1 MDSMAGFVLTLSR
14 LGVGAIGTFFAIL
27 LWSQTRDFAWVLVI
41 IGTLVAYAEVV
52 FSTLE
57 AFGIVSGELLSVSGI
72 PLLRLALANLPMLL
86 LTCAF
91 ISVIARRRGR

>member
-14 LGVGAIGTFFAIL
+14 LGVGAVGTFFAIL
-27 LWSQTRDFAWVLVI
+27 LWSQTRDAAWVLVI

-57 AFGIVSGELLSVSGI
+57 SFGIVPAEYFNLSGI
-72 PLLRLALANLPMLL
+72 PVLRLALVNLPMLF

-91 ISVIARRRGR
+91 IAVIARRRPR

>member
-27 LWSQTRDFAWVLVI
+27 LWSQTRDAAWVLVV
-41 IGTLVAYAEVV
+41 IGTLLAYVEVV
-52 FSTLE
+52 FSTLVV
-57 AFGIVSGELLSVSGI
+57 FGIVSGESLSVSGV
-72 PLLRLALANLPMLL
+72 PVLRLVLANLPMLL

-91 ISVIARRRGR
+91 ITVIARRRPR

>member
-27 LWSQTRDFAWVLVI
+27 LWSQTRDAAWVLVV

-52 FSTLE
+52 YGTLQ
-57 AFGIVSGELLSVSGI
+57 AFGIVSAEYFNVSGV
-72 PLLRLALANLPMLL
+72 PVLSLALANLPTLL

-91 ISVIARRRGR
+91 IVVIARRRLR

>member
-14 LGVGAIGTFFAIL
+14 LGVGAVATFFAIL
-27 LWSQTRDFAWVLVI
+27 LWSQTRDAAWVLVI

-57 AFGIVSGELLSVSGI
+57 SFGIVPAEYFNLSGI
-72 PLLRLALANLPMLL
+72 PVLRLALVNLPMLF

-91 ISVIARRRGR
+91 IAVIARRRPR

>member
-1 MDSMAGFVLTLSR
+1 MDSMAGFILTLSR

-27 LWSQTRDFAWVLVI
+27 LWSQTRDPAWVLVI
-41 IGTLVAYAEVV
+41 IGTLVAYAEVL

-57 AFGIVSGELLSVSGI
+57 SFGIVSAEQFNLSGI
-72 PLLRLALANLPMLL
+72 PLLRLALTNLPMLL

-91 ISVIARRRGR
+91 ISVIARRRPR